1 MDKSE
6 GYFELS
12 CDIRIV
18 LTNEETE
25 IKKNW
30 GKGGRQVPLL
40 SQKEVSKE
48 SILVVHRKNQGRDV
62 YQGEINC

>member
-25 IKKNW
+25 IKKKL
-30 GKGGRQVPLL
+30 GKRRSTGASAVAKR
-40 SQKEVSKE
+40 S
-48 SILVVHRKNQGRDV
+48 
-62 YQGEINC
+62 